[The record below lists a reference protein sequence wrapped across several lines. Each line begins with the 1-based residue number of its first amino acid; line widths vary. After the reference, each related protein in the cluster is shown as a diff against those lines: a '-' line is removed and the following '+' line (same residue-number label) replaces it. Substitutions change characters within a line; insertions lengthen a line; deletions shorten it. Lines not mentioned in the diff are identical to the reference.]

1 MGRFMQKRMRNK
13 DYYKLGKIHNFYI
26 NELVM
31 YRNQVPASMLDDTYL
46 GPARIIH
53 VSHKG
58 AVLRDIRNGDELS
71 LGFEHL
77 RKLNFDELLTLL
89 PQNFD
94 AEIAESLGHYRYRN
108 VSWTDETKNDDNQ
121 PKENVNEHLS
131 ERKMTRSG
139 KIYNVK
145 LTELPDKYRNIVR
158 ACTVRMCT
166 IPKIV
171 PDMTEKP
178 GIPILKKR
186 CATNYIKTSTLADF
200 KTDYVEWPKRTL
212 DKIDRYMID
221 NTVSTLRSDKECTKE
236 LILNGNKPPGRV
248 KFGKVT
254 VYFYD
259 K

>member
-1 MGRFMQKRMRNK
+1 
-13 DYYKLGKIHNFYI
+13 
-26 NELVM
+26 V
-31 YRNQVPASMLDDTYL
+31 
-46 GPARIIH
+46 
-53 VSHKG
+53 
-58 AVLRDIRNGDELS
+58 RDIRNGDELS
-71 LGFEHL
+71 VGFEHL

-94 AEIAESLGHYRYRN
+94 AEIAETLGHYRYRK
-108 VSWTDETKNDDNQ
+108 VSCTDETINDNNQ
-121 PKENVNEHLS
+121 PKENGNEHLS
-131 ERKMTRSG
+131 DRKLTRSG

-158 ACTVRMCT
+158 ACTVRMCS

-186 CATNYIKTSTLADF
+186 CATNFIKTSTLTEI
-200 KTDYVEWPKRTL
+200 KTDNAEWSKSKL

-221 NTVSTLRSDKECTKE
+221 NTVSTLRCDKECTKE

-259 K
+259 G